1 MVEVYVN
8 MASAQ
13 PRVHDEPDNK
23 SQRTPHSAQGE
34 PNDELVEYLK
44 DRFPK
49 RFMVLRYVA
58 GNINC
63 YGTAYKRLLHYKLI
77 NGTLRDLGMGTDRNE
92 RHERS
97 VPFND
102 STINFKVMDVV
113 CAMKCS
119 KASFEGWRKELRAA
133 NATLEWMKKNRQA
146 WDDGRDGTVAWK
158 DLWEA
163 LSAFFGPGPLPPRM
177 RVEEEAE
184 TPEAIEGTV
193 AVVPEAEEDVTL
205 PIQRARGWS
214 AKGMMDEVRDLWEAF
229 GLNRDALPNWE
240 EMVL

>member
-49 RFMVLRYVA
+49 RFIVLRYVA

-92 RHERS
+92 RFSLYAEIVRS
-97 VPFND
+97 F
-102 STINFKVMDVV
+102 ST
-113 CAMKCS
+113 
-119 KASFEGWRKELRAA
+119 ASEPHLSESVTYRLQWQE
-133 NATLEWMKKNRQA
+133 NR
-146 WDDGRDGTVAWK
+146 
-158 DLWEA
+158 
-163 LSAFFGPGPLPPRM
+163 
-177 RVEEEAE
+177 
-184 TPEAIEGTV
+184 
-193 AVVPEAEEDVTL
+193 
-205 PIQRARGWS
+205 
-214 AKGMMDEVRDLWEAF
+214 
-229 GLNRDALPNWE
+229 
-240 EMVL
+240 